1 MAKST
6 NNIKLGLF
14 TFAGA
19 ALLILSLYL
28 IGAKGNLFSKTI
40 TINGIFQN
48 AEGLMSGNNV
58 RFAGINVGTV
68 KEVSILNDTTVSVQM
83 IIERDAQKFI
93 RIGSLTTI
101 GSDGLMGNKLVNIST
116 PLDSVNSK
124 VIEEGD
130 TLYSLKS
137 VGTDEM
143 LRTLSSTNTNIN
155 DITNDIKVL
164 SKKLRDNSSVLD
176 LLSDSSLVL
185 TIKASLANL
194 ESTTKNANAFS
205 ANLDVMVANMKAGDG
220 IAGKLTSDKKSADEF
235 ESLLKNLNDASDTAK
250 LALHHMH
257 EFMRDLNLTPG
268 PLGVLARDTVMGN
281 DLRITMH
288 NLKVSTAN
296 LNENMLAMRRNF
308 LFRKYFKEQDKELEK
323 AKKDSLGN

>member
-14 TFAGA
+14 TFTGA
-19 ALLILSLYL
+19 ALLILCLYL

-40 TINGIFQN
+40 TINGIFKN

-68 KEVSILNDTTVSVQM
+68 KEVSILNDTTVSVKM

-101 GSDGLMGNKLVNIST
+101 GSDGLMGNKLVNINT
-116 PLDSVNSK
+116 PLESVNSK

-164 SKKLRDNSSVLD
+164 SNKLRDNSSVLN

-205 ANLDVMVANMKAGDG
+205 ANLDVMVANMKAGEG
-220 IAGKLTSDKKSADEF
+220 VAGKLTSDKKSADEF
-235 ESLLKNLNDASDTAK
+235 ETLLQNLKDASDSAK
-250 LALHHMH
+250 LTLHHMH
-257 EFMRDLNLTPG
+257 QFMRDLNLTPG

-288 NLKVSTAN
+288 NLKLSSIS
-296 LNENMLAMRRNF
+296 LNENMIAMRRNF
-308 LFRKYFKEQDKELEK
+308 LFRKYFKEQEKELEK

>member
-14 TFAGA
+14 TFTGA
-19 ALLILSLYL
+19 ALLILCLYL

-40 TINGIFQN
+40 TINGIFKN

-68 KEVSILNDTTVSVQM
+68 KEVSILNDTTVSVKM

-101 GSDGLMGNKLVNIST
+101 GSDGLMGNKLVNINT
-116 PLDSVNSK
+116 PLESVNSK

-164 SKKLRDNSSVLD
+164 SNKLRDNSSVLN

-205 ANLDVMVANMKAGDG
+205 ANLDVMVANMKAGEG
-220 IAGKLTSDKKSADEF
+220 VAGKLTSDKKSADEF
-235 ESLLKNLNDASDTAK
+235 ETLLQNLKDASDSAK
-250 LALHHMH
+250 LTLHHMH
-257 EFMRDLNLTPG
+257 QFMRDLNLTPG

-288 NLKVSTAN
+288 NLKLSSIS
-296 LNENMLAMRRNF
+296 LNENMIAMRRNF
-308 LFRKYFKEQDKELEK
+308 LFRKYFKEQEKELEK
-323 AKKDSLGN
+323 AKKDSVGN